1 MAAIRQAPLVVLFGR
16 AGIPATGSI
25 RVARAGA
32 KLGQTRDF
40 AARHDADGGIV
51 VVGMV
56 GADFAFA
63 PRHDAFGRR
72 HGGVWTTHG
81 KAVNRVGIAKRA
93 LGTGFAAWTAFGG
106 PVEWIRTVR
115 TERVDPET
123 ISRVDAPLRSTRT
136 RRSGEHRELGT
147 ATTWTDGPLLTQGN
161 GLIARSGASKIHL
174 GLVLLVGGTFGR
186 DIRQST
192 AQLRDR
198 PSRGQQQGGGEQNR
212 QSSTAHHDIEND
224 C

>member
-40 AARHDADGGIV
+40 ATGHDTNGDNVGI
-51 VVGMV
+51 V
-56 GADFAFA
+56 GADFTVAS
-63 PRHDAFGRR
+63 RYDAFGWR
-72 HGGVWTTHG
+72 HDGVGTAHG
-81 KAVNRVGIAKRA
+81 KAVNRVSIAKRA
-93 LGTGFAAWTAFGG
+93 RGTGFAARTTFGG
-106 PVEWIRTVR
+106 SVERIRTVR
-115 TERVDPET
+115 TEWVDPET

-147 ATTWTDGPLLTQGN
+147 ATTWTDGPLLAQGN

-174 GLVLLVGGTFGR
+174 GLVLLVGGTFGW

-198 PSRGQQQGGGEQNR
+198 PSRGHQQGGGEQNR